1 MGIEYVFVDTC
12 VLAGIL
18 LQYNPVAPHDKLV
31 ESPFLKQDMLKLLN
45 KIIEDR
51 LSDSG
56 YVIASIFAF
65 VELINKM
72 KSIFG
77 EKLSL
82 ERINSVISQPPSW
95 LIIEP
100 MDVQTANFFCDVPDM
115 VDGEN
120 VSSDDA
126 VHVATAMQ
134 RGDKLTFLT
143 TDHILKKLKL
153 DNIKFLGT

>member
-115 VDGEN
+115 VMVKMFLRMMLYMSPQLCKEVIN
-120 VSSDDA
+120 SLSS
-126 VHVATAMQ
+126 
-134 RGDKLTFLT
+134 LL
-143 TDHILKKLKL
+143 I
-153 DNIKFLGT
+153 IY